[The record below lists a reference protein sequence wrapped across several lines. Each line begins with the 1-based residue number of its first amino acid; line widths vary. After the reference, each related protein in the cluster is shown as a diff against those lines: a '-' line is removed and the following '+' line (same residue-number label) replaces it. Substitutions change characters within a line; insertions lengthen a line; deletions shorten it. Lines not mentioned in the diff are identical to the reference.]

1 MANRYSDW
9 QEDLS
14 KELVKSKKRRTMYFQ
29 ALRDEYGDDLTVLKA
44 FVKIV
49 GLKEYSKLC
58 DIPSSNLSKYLQD
71 GKDLKLSTIS
81 KLLSPF
87 AIKKV
92 NIPIILVA

>member
-29 ALRDEYGDDLTVLKA
+29 ALREEYGDDLAVLR
-44 FVKIV
+44 VIIKIV

-58 DIPSSNLSKYLQD
+58 NIPSSNLSKYLKD
-71 GKDLKLSTIS
+71 GKDLKLSTIA

-87 AIKKV
+87 SIKKV
-92 NIPIILVA
+92 SIPIDLVA